1 MDPTPDPSLGPAL
14 TLTPAAAAIILDAQG
29 RYLLQLRDDKPEIW
43 YPAHW
48 GLFGGAIEAAED
60 AEAAVRRELDE
71 ELGFA
76 PKQVALFGRFV
87 FELFGASAPRH
98 LYEVRASANELA
110 TMRLGEGREMRLFEA
125 GEVLGLRLVPYDAFA
140 LFLHVNRARITP
152 A

>member
-1 MDPTPDPSLGPAL
+1 MTDPNHGPAL
-14 TLTPAAAAIILDAQG
+14 TLTPAAAAIILDPRD
-29 RYLLQLRDDKPEIW
+29 RYLLQLRDDKPTIW

-60 AEAAVRRELDE
+60 AEAALRRELDE

-76 PKQVALFGRFV
+76 PQRVALFGRFV

-98 LYEVRASANELA
+98 LYEVRASADQLA
-110 TMRLGEGREMRLFEA
+110 AMRLGEGREMRLFGA
-125 GEVLGLRLVPYDAFA
+125 RDVLGLKLVPYDAFA
-140 LFLHVNRARITP
+140 LFLHVNRGRILP

>member
-1 MDPTPDPSLGPAL
+1 MTDPPSGPAL
-14 TLTPAAAAIILDAQG
+14 TLTPAAAAIILDPHG
-29 RYLLQLRDDKPEIW
+29 RYLLQLRDDKPAIW

-60 AEAAVRRELDE
+60 AEAALRRELAE

-76 PKQVALFGRFV
+76 PERVALFGRFV
-87 FELFGASAPRH
+87 FELFGTSAPRH
-98 LYEVRASANELA
+98 LYEVRANADELA
-110 TMRLGEGREMRLFEA
+110 AMQLGEGREMRLFEA
-125 GEVLGLRLVPYDAFA
+125 GEVLGLKLVPYDAFA